1 MATTKKTPT
10 LGLHRIAK
18 LLGNDSKL
26 GKSAGNFAQTIHYPI
41 AELRMVF
48 IKLYFPELKDGRDD
62 AVRSSGSDVAVSS
75 LHQETETRPAVTAWG
90 RLGSARSDIINL
102 TSQTPP
108 SQTTVE
114 SQTTPSSQTKP
125 STASSQ
131 TTPVPGSQT
140 AVESQNRCNGKLQR
154 TKRIEPEPDPG
165 DDKDSIASVTII
177 SVPSGINVTPV
188 TTSDQPREPGLIKQS
203 SLPPPSSQL
212 RNKQLGKRSQSPNSG
227 WL

>member
-1 MATTKKTPT
+1 M
-10 LGLHRIAK
+10 
-18 LLGNDSKL
+18 
-26 GKSAGNFAQTIHYPI
+26 
-41 AELRMVF
+41 
-48 IKLYFPELKDGRDD
+48 
-62 AVRSSGSDVAVSS
+62 SS
-75 LHQETETRPAVTAWG
+75 LHQETETRPAVSAWG

-102 TSQTPP
+102 TSQTPA
-108 SQTTVE
+108 SQTVGE
-114 SQTTPSSQTKP
+114 SQTTP
-125 STASSQ
+125 ASQ
-131 TTPVPGSQT
+131 TTPCSQTASAPGSQTAPNPGSQT

-203 SLPPPSSQL
+203 SLPPPSSHL